1 VRYISYRVVE
11 CFYWLEDNLRIN
23 ALVVIVLS
31 VAIVGIIG
39 FFVNQHR
46 IVHAEPKTPHVL
58 YGIIKDTSGNT
69 LGSGVSVETRISN
82 INYAQS
88 INNLG
93 GSTRTTVTHSATGA
107 GYNYGNLNNLQ
118 ICADDPST
126 GIREG
131 GQPGQSIVF
140 VVNGKVAAPFDING
154 NSISPVF
161 TRGMIQRIDLIISS
175 TVASSV
181 TSASDA
187 CSTFQQ
193 LFEPTATPTPGP
205 IIIMMPVA
213 TATPVPSG
221 GGGGFFM
228 TIVTASDILT
238 GEDDATVGQNLA
250 FVAATDPA
258 GAATTLLD
266 ASANNSTKAG
276 SVLAASVVADV
287 NAGASILKELALADL
302 SKSAALISAA
312 ADANAEAIGN
322 AIVIASQDNTQ
333 NIGKLIASAAS
344 VDATAIGKTLAF
356 AASVDS
362 AVIGAVFA
370 VAASEDSA
378 SLGKV
383 LVAGANVSS
392 NDMGVVIAIAAT
404 ADLDSVSLVIVAAAK
419 EDNALISN
427 VIIASSKSDATATG
441 KLIIGSAKQ
450 DIAVISTLITSAVI
464 TDASSVGSALYVSA
478 SEDIKVAMS
487 LLEKGPAADDSALK
501 ALGSVIPTQL
511 WVPVQSP
518 VVGADQTGVGSWAQ
532 MVDSASTVSY
542 FSSSNS
548 FLTKLHESKANTRI
562 GVSVVSPGVPDLRT
576 GRVVKDYLQIN
587 PQNFTSESVKAGYLT
602 LSIDESW
609 LNTNNIH
616 HWSLEFSRF
625 DINQQAWKPSL
636 VKRIGESGSNVLF
649 SLPLPGFST
658 WSLSGSTQSPE
669 IHFTVESMTVYPSK
683 ITAGE
688 TASVTVNLKNVK
700 NQSGEYFLSLWV
712 NDQVHES
719 KRVVIAPNYIVAI
732 RFDIKPNNAGKY
744 SLRVDGLKGELT
756 VDAAAVVPTPVV
768 LPVPVIV
775 TVGAIPTATPT
786 ATPVPP
792 TSTPIPTAVP
802 APVYVPPVVVVPTV
816 APTAIPTPVPVVIPV
831 AVPVVPTAVPTPK
844 VIEIK
849 PTAVPA
855 VVPTA
860 APTSVPPTATPVPTP
875 IPEVKEAPSG
885 SNMFLIAG
893 IVLVVLLVVA
903 GLAIYKFVIAK
914 NN

>member
-1 VRYISYRVVE
+1 M
-11 CFYWLEDNLRIN
+11 RIN

-31 VAIVGIIG
+31 VTIVGIIG

-46 IVHAEPKTPHVL
+46 IVHAEPKTPHVI

-69 LGSGVSVETRISN
+69 LGSGVTIETRISN

-93 GSTRTTVTHSATGA
+93 GSTRTTLTHSATVA
-107 GYNYGNLNNLQ
+107 GYNFGNTSNFQ

-131 GQPGQSIVF
+131 GQPDQSLVF
-140 VVNGKVAAPFDING
+140 VVNGKIASPFDVNG

-161 TRGMIQRIDLIISS
+161 TRGRIQRIDLIVSS

-181 TSASDA
+181 TSSSDA

-193 LFEPTATPTPGP
+193 LLEPTATPTPVA

-221 GGGGFFM
+221 GGGGFFI

-250 FVAATDPA
+250 VVAATDPA

-287 NAGASILKELALADL
+287 NTGASILKELALADL

-322 AIVIASQDNTQ
+322 AIVIASQDNAQ

-362 AVIGAVFA
+362 AVIGEVFA

-378 SLGKV
+378 SLAKA
-383 LVAGANVSS
+383 LVSGANVSS

-404 ADLDSVSLVIVAAAK
+404 VDLDSVSLVIVAAAK
-419 EDNALISN
+419 EDNTVISN
-427 VIIASSKSDATATG
+427 VIIASSKSDATSTG
-441 KLIIGSAKQ
+441 KLIIGSAKL

-464 TDASSVGSALYVSA
+464 IDASSVGSALYVSA

-501 ALGSVIPTQL
+501 ALGSIIPTQL

-518 VVGADQTGVGSWAQ
+518 IVGADQTGAGSWAQ
-532 MVDSASTVSY
+532 MVESASTVPY

-548 FLTKLHESKANTRI
+548 FLTKLHEAKANTQI
-562 GVSVVSPGVPDLRT
+562 NVSVVSPGVPDLRT

-587 PQNFTSESVKAGYLT
+587 PQNFTSESVKAGYVT
-602 LSIDESW
+602 LSIDKSW

-719 KRVVIAPNYIVAI
+719 KRVVIAPNYTVAI
-732 RFDIKPNNAGKY
+732 RFDLKPNNAGKY
-744 SLRVDGLKGELT
+744 SLRVDGFKGELT
-756 VDAAAVVPTPVV
+756 VDAAAVVVRTS
-768 LPVPVIV
+768 PVPVAVPVQIV
-775 TVGAIPTATPT
+775 TVAATATPT
-786 ATPVPP
+786 ATPPVPP
-792 TSTPIPTAVP
+792 TSTPVPTAVP
-802 APVYVPPVVVVPTV
+802 VPVYVPPVVVVPTV
-816 APTAIPTPVPVVIPV
+816 VAPTATPTLAPVVIPV

-860 APTSVPPTATPVPTP
+860 APTSVPPTATPIPTP
-875 IPEVKEAPSG
+875 EIKETSSG
-885 SNMFLIAG
+885 SNMLLFFG
-893 IVLVVLLVVA
+893 IGAVVLLVVA
-903 GLAIYKFVIAK
+903 SLAIYKFVLAK